1 MITLDLAGVL
11 YLAVAIIVPFFLPG
25 FAWSFVFLGSKN
37 VWSLERAL
45 ISFGLSITLV
55 PLTLILLN
63 LFFGVGVTLLNVSL
77 IIGALI
83 ALGGATWVIRERV
96 RRRSQGDE

>member
-1 MITLDLAGVL
+1 MITLDFAGVL
-11 YLAVAIIVPFFLPG
+11 FIVIAIIVSLFLPG

-45 ISFGLSITLV
+45 ISIALSITLV
-55 PLTLILLN
+55 PLTLILLI

-83 ALGGATWVIRERV
+83 ALGGATWAIIERV
-96 RRRSQGDE
+96 RKRSQGDE